1 MTTTYYT
8 VQILDEGTPKNIPHT
23 GKKYCEFLDKKKA
36 IEFRDKLKL
45 KNPDE
50 KFRILKKTEKYTPE
64 NWI

>member
-36 IEFRDKLKL
+36 IEFRDQLKL
-45 KNPDE
+45 KN
-50 KFRILKKTEKYTPE
+50 Y
-64 NWI
+64 